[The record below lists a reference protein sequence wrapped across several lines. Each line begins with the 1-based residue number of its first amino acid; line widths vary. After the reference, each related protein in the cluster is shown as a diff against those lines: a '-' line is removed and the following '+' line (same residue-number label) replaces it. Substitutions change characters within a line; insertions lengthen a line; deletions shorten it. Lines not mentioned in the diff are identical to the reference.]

1 METEERLRLLAD
13 VAELYYIRGL
23 KQSEIAQMRGF
34 SRSAVSR
41 LLTEAHERNIIEIK
55 INHPLQRSNDLE
67 YKMINRFNMKAVYVV
82 TRGILDYQTM
92 LRQLGKIGAAYIEDN
107 LPEDGILGVS
117 WGTAGYEVA
126 NAMKS
131 RSKVGCTVVQM
142 LGALGRISP
151 HIDGNELVRSIAQTL
166 GARYQIMHAPL
177 FVDSPN
183 VRDALLNEPHI
194 RETIALAL
202 QADIALAGIGSIK
215 PEVSSL
221 MRSGYL
227 SADELSRITAEG
239 AVGDICSNHFNINGQ
254 IMDIDINYRAI
265 SVDIKELKKTNCR
278 VLGVAGGK
286 RKALSILGA
295 LRGGYIDILVTDSTA
310 VEEVLRLDKETVGI
324 PYRVGKI

>member
-41 LLTEAHERNIIEIK
+41 LLTEAHERNIIDIK

-67 YKMINRFNMKAVYVV
+67 YKLISRFQLESAYVV

-107 LPEDGILGVS
+107 LPDNGILGVS

-131 RSKVGCTVVQM
+131 KNKDGCTVVQM

-166 GARYQIMHAPL
+166 GAHYQILHAPL
-177 FVDSPN
+177 FVDSPE

-215 PEVSSL
+215 PEVSTL
-221 MRSGYL
+221 MRSGYV
-227 SADELSRITAEG
+227 SADELSRVTSEG
-239 AVGDICSNHFNINGQ
+239 AVGDICSNHINVYGQ
-254 IMDIDINYRAI
+254 VLDIDINHRAI
-265 SVDIKELKKTNCR
+265 SVDIKELKKTNCK

-286 RKALSILGA
+286 RKALPILGA
-295 LRGGYIDILVTDSTA
+295 LRGGYVDILVTDSSA
-310 VEEVLRLDKETVGI
+310 VEEVFRLEKEKVNM
-324 PYRVGKI
+324 PYRTGKL